1 MSSAVHFQCE
11 ELGSTASSRIFPPYC
26 KKCQSPPVSLES
38 QMPVPTLHPEFS
50 SLLAASHLGA
60 VPLSW
65 IPASEVP
72 QPYQKL
78 LVHDHDMTS
87 ELAAFHGD
95 SISLTVLRSQLDDP
109 IYLREVTLH
118 AASSGNTVEY
128 GVIEILLDSLPPEL
142 RPRILAGDTPLG
154 TILTTS
160 GLHFHS
166 EPQGFF
172 TIPSQ
177 KLESI
182 FLQSPSGK
190 ILFGRYNH
198 LVTDELKI
206 LARILEI
213 LPY

>member
-1 MSSAVHFQCE
+1 MNLPS
-11 ELGSTASSRIFPPYC
+11 EL
-26 KKCQSPPVSLES
+26 SP
-38 QMPVPTLHPEFS
+38 
-50 SLLAASHLGA
+50 LLATSHLGE

-87 ELAAFHGD
+87 ELANFHGD
-95 SISLTVLRSQLDDP
+95 SISLTILHSRLNDQ

-118 AASSGNTVEY
+118 AATTGTAVEY
-128 GVIEILLDSLPPEL
+128 GLIEILLDSFPPDL

-154 TILTTS
+154 AILTSS
-160 GLHFHS
+160 GLPFRS
-166 EPQGFF
+166 VPQGFF
-172 TIPSQ
+172 TVPSQ
-177 KLESI
+177 TLESI
-182 FLQSPSGK
+182 FPPSPTGK

-198 LVTDELKI
+198 LVGDESKI
-206 LARILEI
+206 FARIIEI

>member
-1 MSSAVHFQCE
+1 MQAPKLLT
-11 ELGSTASSRIFPPYC
+11 ELNPI
-26 KKCQSPPVSLES
+26 
-38 QMPVPTLHPEFS
+38 
-50 SLLAASHLGA
+50 LATSHIGA

-65 IPASEVP
+65 IPANEVP

-95 SISLTVLRSQLDDP
+95 SISLTVLHSQLNDS

-118 AASSGNTVEY
+118 ASSSGTTVEY
-128 GVIEILLDSLPPEL
+128 GVIEILLDSFPPEL
-142 RPRILAGDTPLG
+142 RPRIFAGDTPLG

-160 GLHFHS
+160 GLPFHS

-190 ILFGRYNH
+190 ILFGRYNQ
-198 LVTDELKI
+198 LVGDKSKVF
-206 LARILEI
+206 ARILEI

>member
-1 MSSAVHFQCE
+1 MKAVIRIRTTTEFNVLLATSQ
-11 ELGSTASSRIFPPYC
+11 LGS
-26 KKCQSPPVSLES
+26 
-38 QMPVPTLHPEFS
+38 
-50 SLLAASHLGA
+50 

-65 IPASEVP
+65 IPATEIP

-118 AASSGNTVEY
+118 AATSGNTVEY
-128 GVIEILLDSLPPEL
+128 GLIEILLDSFPPEL
-142 RPRILAGDTPLG
+142 RPLILAGDTPLG
-154 TILTTS
+154 TILTSS
-160 GLHFHS
+160 GLPFHS

-172 TIPSQ
+172 TVPSHA
-177 KLESI
+177 LETI
-182 FLQSPSGK
+182 FPPSPSGK

-198 LVTDELKI
+198 LVGENAKI
-206 LARILEI
+206 FARILEI
-213 LPY
+213 LPH

>member
-1 MSSAVHFQCE
+1 MQA
-11 ELGSTASSRIFPPYC
+11 P
-26 KKCQSPPVSLES
+26 K
-38 QMPVPTLHPEFS
+38 LHPEFTP
-50 SLLAASHLGA
+50 LLATSHLGT

-65 IPASEVP
+65 IPSTEVP

-95 SISLTVLRSQLDDP
+95 SISLTVLHSQLNDP

-118 AASSGNTVEY
+118 AATSGKTVEY
-128 GVIEILLDSLPPEL
+128 GLIEILLDSFPPEL

-160 GLHFHS
+160 GLPFRS

-172 TIPSQ
+172 TVTSHS
-177 KLESI
+177 LELI
-182 FLQSPSGK
+182 FPPSPSGK

-198 LVTDELKI
+198 LVGNESTI
-206 LARILEI
+206 FARILEI
-213 LPY
+213 LPPVSRP